1 MPGRRSI
8 WLEFRSRLKFMASL
22 IRATF
27 GSSTLIIIMAGDH
40 AQRSGACSL
49 GYSYKPLDSTFDP
62 LLHYQDR

>member
-1 MPGRRSI
+1 
-8 WLEFRSRLKFMASL
+8 MASL